1 MESQHHTEIDLGQ
14 TYPDLKDKP
23 LSINGADILSH
34 NPDRYKQ
41 HGFHFV
47 ADNCIGC
54 HACETACAE
63 KNGTPAHLS
72 YRHVGYVEG
81 GTYPDFV
88 RVNISMAC
96 NHCEDPVC
104 LKGCPTLAYTKYVEY
119 GAVLQDPDIC
129 FGCGYCTWVCPYN
142 APVLDPVKGEVQ
154 KCNMCVDRLE
164 DGLKPACVSAC
175 LSNALDFGVIE
186 SIPKVAQQAKLTIPG
201 FPDPAITRPN
211 IRFEQKISLPAQLT
225 RADNDPFTYE
235 KEKSNNGRYQ
245 VKPIEQ
251 TNQMEW
257 GLNKLHS
264 RENSLVHFT
273 LVYQMVLG
281 VFLLLFCSLRSPN
294 INPISSLITAHPAA
308 LTGTLFALMMLQFL
322 GMFSSTM
329 HLGKPQFF
337 YRAINNIRHS
347 WVSRE
352 ILTTGTF
359 FGLLVGYTGMITF
372 PALIARLSPFDAWLI
387 EICAW
392 GAAIVGPIGLYCMY
406 RCYRIP
412 ARPFWNHWHT
422 GGAFAASG
430 LILGSLFIGLVLGV
444 TSLWAGTRSSVLFA
458 FLAWPLL
465 IGLLL
470 QGISLLVHMDY
481 LDQQGKEAAVSR
493 ALMLHRFGKTHIAR
507 YMSLVILMIGSVLF
521 LVQPVTGGWGVLLW
535 GILFLQAIFHEVVG
549 RAIFYVAVVPTT
561 IPGAFFW
568 GNKSFEEHARESGL
582 ANMPQ
587 VGVIPIKKNEVDEA
601 LWMFEE

>member
-1 MESQHHTEIDLGQ
+1 MESQHHTPVDLGQ
-14 TYPDLKDKP
+14 TYPDLTGKP
-23 LSINGADILSH
+23 LSINSQDILSH

-41 HGFHFV
+41 HGFHFK

-72 YRHVGYVEG
+72 YRHVGYIEG

-88 RVNISMAC
+88 RVNVSMAC

-119 GAVLQDPDIC
+119 GAVLQDPNIC

-164 DGLKPACVSAC
+164 DGLQPACVSAC
-175 LSNALDFGVIE
+175 LSNALDFGVID
-186 SIPKVAQQAKLTIPG
+186 SLPQGKQQAKLDIPG
-201 FPDPAITRPN
+201 FPDPNMTRPN
-211 IRFEQKISLPAQLT
+211 IRFEQTRSLPAQLT

-235 KEKSNNGRYQ
+235 RDKSGSVQGVRNGRYQ
-245 VKPIEQ
+245 MKPIES
-251 TNQMEW
+251 TKGMGW

-273 LVYQMVLG
+273 LLYQMVLG
-281 VFLLLFCSLRSPN
+281 VFLLLFCSLLSPN
-294 INPISSLITAHPAA
+294 VNPIRSLIAA
-308 LTGTLFALMMLQFL
+308 YPTTLKGTLFALIGLQFL

-337 YRAINNIRHS
+337 YRAINNLRHS

-352 ILTTGTF
+352 IFTTGAF
-359 FGLLVGYTGMITF
+359 FGLLAGYTGMMAF
-372 PALIARLSPFDAWLI
+372 PSLIAWLSPFDALLV
-387 EICAW
+387 ETCGW
-392 GAAIVGPIGLYCMY
+392 GAAVVGPIGLYCMY

-430 LILGSLFIGLVLGV
+430 LILGSLAIGLIFGV
-444 TSLWAGTRSSVLFA
+444 TAIWGRGSASALLS
-458 FLAWPLL
+458 FLSWPLL

-481 LDQQGKEAAVSR
+481 LDRNGKEAAVSR
-493 ALMLHRFGKTHIAR
+493 MLILNRFGKTHIAR
-507 YMSLVILMIGSVLF
+507 YISLVILMVGSVLF
-521 LVQPVTGGWGVLLW
+521 AAQWMTGIWGVLLW
-535 GILFLQAIFHEVVG
+535 GIFFLQAIFHEVVG

-568 GNKSFEEHARESGL
+568 GNKSFEEHARKSGL
-582 ANMPQ
+582 AQRPQ
-587 VGVIPIKKNEVDEA
+587 VGVE
-601 LWMFEE
+601 